1 MVEKT
6 EDPGLKASRVA
17 TSPTNAVKP
26 LGSLTG
32 PVLVFGGVYSN
43 LHALEAM
50 YGVAQQLNIS
60 ATNVICTGDIAGY
73 CAFPDECFHFL
84 EDWGIHAILGN
95 VEENIRDG
103 LDDCGCGFGE
113 DSRCDLFAR
122 MWFPYAQQNT
132 GDRAK
137 AYLSTLPAKLRF
149 SYAGQQ
155 AMVLH
160 GSYEHT
166 AEFIWHSTDWA
177 TKERIFE
184 AAAADLI
191 LGGHC
196 GLPFVDAQNGKT
208 WLNAGVIGMPAN
220 DATTNVWYALLNDTD
235 GKLSYSFHP
244 LAYDH
249 VAARTAMLDQ
259 PLPKSYALTLKNGL
273 WDNTEIMP
281 PAEAARE
288 GIPISPAAI
297 LGGFDTA
304 ATKNTA
310 TLKSEAIKNTPTART
325 STKKSTMSNQY
336 YDPKDLKRF
345 GQISD
350 LQPEMGK
357 QFFEWYEN
365 ATHGDT
371 ALTQREK
378 SLIAL
383 AVSHAIQ
390 CPYCIDAYT
399 TGSLESGADEEQ
411 MMEAVHVAAA
421 IKAGTTLI
429 YGLQMK
435 KQIEKLTM

>member
-1 MVEKT
+1 MIK
-6 EDPGLKASRVA
+6 DLQHISGR
-17 TSPTNAVKP
+17 
-26 LGSLTG
+26 
-32 PVLVFGGVYSN
+32 VLVFGGIYSN
-43 LHALEAM
+43 LHALEAL
-50 YGVAQQLNIS
+50 YRVAQHQDIPPENI
-60 ATNVICTGDIAGY
+60 ICTGDMAGY
-73 CAFPDECFHFL
+73 CAFPDECYHFL

-95 VEENIRDG
+95 VEENLRDG
-103 LDDCGCGFGE
+103 LTDCGCGFGE

-122 MWFPYAQQNT
+122 MWYPYAQRQT
-132 GDRAK
+132 GERAL
-137 AYLSTLPAKLRF
+137 AYIKTLPAKLRF
-149 SYAGQQ
+149 TYAGQT

-160 GSYEHT
+160 GSYQET
-166 AEFIWHSTDWA
+166 AEFIWASTDWA
-177 TKERIFE
+177 TKSTSFQ
-184 AAAADLI
+184 AAEADLI

-208 WLNAGVIGMPAN
+208 WLNAGVIGMPPN
-220 DATTNVWYALLNDTD
+220 DGTTKVWYAILNDTD
-235 GKLSYSFHP
+235 EKLSYTFHP
-244 LAYDH
+244 LEYDYT
-249 VAARTAMLDQ
+249 AARAAMLER
-259 PLPKSYALTLKNGL
+259 PLPKSYALTLKTGI

-281 PAEAARE
+281 PAEAAQE
-288 GIPISPAAI
+288 GISITSES
-297 LGGFDTA
+297 LVRTQ
-304 ATKNTA
+304 KNTLPKTNGRLLRDQPLA
-310 TLKSEAIKNTPTART
+310 TLKS
-325 STKKSTMSNQY
+325 KKLSMSNQY

-345 GQISD
+345 GQIND
-350 LQPEMGK
+350 YQPEMGK
-357 QFFEWYEN
+357 QFFDWYEN

-435 KQIEKLTM
+435 RQIEKLTM

>member
-1 MVEKT
+1 MNKT
-6 EDPGLKASRVA
+6 TNIGRLKGR
-17 TSPTNAVKP
+17 
-26 LGSLTG
+26 L
-32 PVLVFGGVYSN
+32 LVFGGVYSN
-43 LHALEAM
+43 LHALQAM
-50 YGVAQQLNIS
+50 RVLAGQLAIPEQ
-60 ATNVICTGDIAGY
+60 NVICTGDIAGY
-73 CAFPDECFHFL
+73 CAFPDECFEL
-84 EDWGIHAILGN
+84 IQDWGIHAITGN

-103 LDDCGCGFGE
+103 LDDCGCGFGD
-113 DSRCDLFAR
+113 DSRCDIFAR
-122 MWFPYAQQNT
+122 MWYPYARDHT
-132 GDRAK
+132 GAK
-137 AYLSTLPAKLRF
+137 ARNYVAELPAKLTF
-149 SYAGQQ
+149 AYAGKQGV
-155 AMVLH
+155 VLH

-166 AEFIWHSTDWA
+166 AEFIWQSTPWSV
-177 TKERIFE
+177 K
-184 AAAADLI
+184 AASFSAAKASLI

-196 GLPFVDAQNGKT
+196 GIPFADEREGHT

-220 DATTNVWYALLNDTD
+220 DGTQSVWYLLMDD
-235 GKLSYSFHP
+235 AGGELSYEFKRLS
-244 LAYDH
+244 YDFSS
-249 VAARTAMLDQ
+249 ARAAMLDQ

-281 PAEAARE
+281 SAEAGRE
-288 GIPISPAAI
+288 GIP
-297 LGGFDTA
+297 LT
-304 ATKNTA
+304 
-310 TLKSEAIKNTPTART
+310 EAMLIGADNPSFNTPAT
-325 STKKSTMSNQY
+325 SKSPSGVAEGRGERATSSAKKTTMDNQY

-345 GQISD
+345 GQITEY
-350 LQPEMGK
+350 QEEMGK

-421 IKAGTTLI
+421 VKAGTTLI

-435 KQIEKLTM
+435 RQIEKLTM